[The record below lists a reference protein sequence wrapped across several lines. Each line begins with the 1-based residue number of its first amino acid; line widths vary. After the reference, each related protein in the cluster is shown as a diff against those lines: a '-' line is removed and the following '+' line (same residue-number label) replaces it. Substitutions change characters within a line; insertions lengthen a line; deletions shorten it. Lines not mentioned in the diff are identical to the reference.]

1 MKGDDLLKEVE
12 RRIMKDKGTKSVTDS
27 VLAKTLGITQP
38 QLGNYRGKDLSP
50 RQVVNLLEK
59 HSKAAE
65 RQLVEAAILPI
76 VEFFPIDLSES
87 PDGARWEI
95 FGNEAEDGEK
105 QIGRASC
112 RERVCQ

>member
-50 RQVVNLLEK
+50 RQVVNLLET
-59 HSKAAE
+59 HSKAEE

-76 VEFFPIDLSES
+76 EEGSEESRVGQEGVSTCRYSVS
-87 PDGARWEI
+87 PY
-95 FGNEAEDGEK
+95 N
-105 QIGRASC
+105 
-112 RERVCQ
+112 